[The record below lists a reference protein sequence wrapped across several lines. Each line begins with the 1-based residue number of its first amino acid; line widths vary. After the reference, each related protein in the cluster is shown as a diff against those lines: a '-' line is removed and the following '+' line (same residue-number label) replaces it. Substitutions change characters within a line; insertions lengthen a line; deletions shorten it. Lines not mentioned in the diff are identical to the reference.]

1 MVIVKVQ
8 IQYQTQ
14 RPDDKYARNH
24 AVMVTVATTTLQRG
38 IALVEAKYG
47 HHDKFQVIQAKLE
60 SYGSGSDV
68 IVDSE
73 VA

>member
-8 IQYQTQ
+8 IRYQTKA
-14 RPDDKYARNH
+14 PDEKYGRTH
-24 AVMVTVATTTLQRG
+24 AVMVTVATTSLQRG
-38 IALVEAKYG
+38 IACVEAKYG
-47 HHDKFQVIQAKLE
+47 HHDKFQVIQATLE

-73 VA
+73 V